1 MVRTYERTMMIKDL
15 SKAKVEV
22 FIHETEKEIKYTGLK
37 SWSIYS
43 GDDAKEIEKEFIN
56 SGLEADELGEYLR
69 LNFTNGE
76 TATYR
81 NTRVSLFIW

>member
-15 SKAKVEV
+15 SKARVEV
-22 FIHETEKEIKYTGLK
+22 VHHETENVTKYTGLK

-43 GDDAKEIEKEFIN
+43 GDDAKEIEKELIN
-56 SGLEADELGEYLR
+56 NGLEVDELGEYLR

-81 NTRVSLFIW
+81 NTSVSLFIW

>member
-1 MVRTYERTMMIKDL
+1 MVKTYERTMMIKDL
-15 SKAKVEV
+15 SKAKVKV
-22 FIHETEKEIKYTGLK
+22 FIHETEKEIEYTGLK